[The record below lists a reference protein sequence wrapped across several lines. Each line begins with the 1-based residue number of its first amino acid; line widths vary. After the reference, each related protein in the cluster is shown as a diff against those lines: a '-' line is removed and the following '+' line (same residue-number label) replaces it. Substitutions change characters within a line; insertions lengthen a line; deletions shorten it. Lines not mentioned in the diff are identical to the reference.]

1 MENKRKAAPA
11 QPAGAGDGDD
21 RASKRRK
28 GPAQGNSEYDL
39 FQGESPES
47 TTHYGQQF
55 LFQIRRTSDKTGRLV
70 ATYFEKLLPREG
82 NEDYYAKTRMPLS
95 LETIEQKLANKEFS
109 SMSEL
114 ESYFKRMVSNAKDFY
129 DRGTQIYD
137 DAERVRKALSN
148 YMVKTNPAYKL
159 NPSYSAVPVPIPD
172 NYQHSD
178 NLAAPAKFTP
188 RKASNPRPVE
198 APRQNDDT
206 PADAQDEDEEGDDDG
221 EGEDEGDESD
231 DGDADGDS
239 EAEVVAAK
247 RRGPGRPPKKPDVEY
262 EGVPYKGLTFQQA
275 QEKIVEEL
283 LRKKEQE
290 DDDFAHFEP
299 FLNLPPRQLRDYYQ
313 VIKEPICLKKLHKLV
328 RGIHSRRDKGGKSDF
343 KTWAAFEEK
352 ASLLWE
358 NAYYYNEDGS
368 EIWQLA
374 KELEDF
380 FGEQLREAKAVV
392 AEPPA
397 KSIKLK
403 MTGKETPNLPKKIT
417 IHVAPGNS
425 NPVGSPGPVTA
436 QSVGSMVS
444 DGVVNGAGAAS
455 GTPNG
460 TNGAL
465 PIVVDQ
471 AERLGNSTS
480 ASVFV
485 PPPTISAVAGPV
497 AGAYSPAA
505 AVTPG
510 APTALS
516 GHVPLGTP
524 NGQAPVVAGKDAQ
537 TTSTQQHNTL
547 GASLAKLYDSK
558 CRHPGRGLADALI
571 TQLVIRTHPNAR
583 NVESRFECCLPA
595 HPKLTQQSVSVNI
608 PVSSWN
614 VQIMP
619 TISPQLLDGRRPYK
633 LYAIVNGRVLPRV
646 ISPPLPNGQ
655 VEKSQMLFD
664 AQLQHGVNKISLQ
677 IVAAAPKDATF
688 PDGIDAEFEMINVLA
703 NLVRQ

>member
-28 GPAQGNSEYDL
+28 GPAGNSEYDL

-178 NLAAPAKFTP
+178 NLAAPVK
-188 RKASNPRPVE
+188 PVE
-198 APRQNDDT
+198 APRQNGDAT
-206 PADAQDEDEEGDDDG
+206 ADAQDEDEEADDDG
-221 EGEDEGDESD
+221 EGEEEGEESD

-380 FGEQLREAKAVV
+380 FRDQLREAKAVV

-403 MTGKETPNLPKKIT
+403 MTGKDTPNLPKKIT

-425 NPVGSPGPVTA
+425 NSVGSPGPVTA
-436 QSVGSMVS
+436 QSVGSLVS
-444 DGVVNGAGAAS
+444 DGVVNGAGAAR

-460 TNGAL
+460 TNGTP

-471 AERLGNSTS
+471 AERLGNSTG
-480 ASVFV
+480 ASLFV
-485 PPPTISAVAGPV
+485 PPPTIPAVAGPA
-497 AGAYSPAA
+497 AGAYSPAV
-505 AVTPG
+505 AVPPG
-510 APTALS
+510 APTSLS

-524 NGQAPVVAGKDAQ
+524 NGQAPAVAGQDAP

-547 GASLAKLYDSK
+547 GASLAKLYDLK
-558 CRHPGRGLADALI
+558 CRHPGRGVADALI
-571 TQLVIRTHPNAR
+571 TKLVIRTHPNAR
-583 NVESRFECCLPA
+583 NVESRFEFCLPA
-595 HPKLTQQSVSVNI
+595 HPKLTQRSVSVSI

-677 IVAAAPKDATF
+677 IVAAVPKDATL
-688 PDGIDAEFEMINVLA
+688 PDGVDAEFEMINVLA

>member
-11 QPAGAGDGDD
+11 QLAGAGDGDD

-28 GPAQGNSEYDL
+28 GPAGNSEYDL

-95 LETIEQKLANKEFS
+95 LETIEQRLANKEFS

-129 DRGTQIYD
+129 DRGSQVYD

-172 NYQHSD
+172 NYQHVD
-178 NLAAPAKFTP
+178 NLATPAKPTP
-188 RKASNPRPVE
+188 RKPSNSKPTEP
-198 APRQNDDT
+198 AGQSDDAE
-206 PADAQDEDEEGDDDG
+206 ADAQDEDEEADEDG
-221 EGEDEGDESD
+221 EGEEEGEESD

-239 EAEVVAAK
+239 EAEVVTTK

-275 QEKIVEEL
+275 QEKVVEEL
-283 LRKKEQE
+283 LHKKEQE
-290 DDDFAHFEP
+290 EDDFAHFEP
-299 FLNLPPRQLRDYYQ
+299 FLNLPPRQLKDYYQ

-343 KTWAAFEEK
+343 KSWAAFEEK

-380 FGEQLREAKAVV
+380 FRAQLQEAKAVV

-397 KSIKLK
+397 PKSIKLK
-403 MTGKETPNLPKKIT
+403 LAGKETPALPKKIT

-425 NPVGSPGPVTA
+425 NSVGSPGPATA
-436 QSVGSMVS
+436 QSAGSLGS
-444 DGVVNGAGAAS
+444 DGGVNVAGAAR

-460 TNGAL
+460 VNGTP
-465 PIVVDQ
+465 PIVVEQ
-471 AERLGNSTS
+471 AERGASSAGTS
-480 ASVFV
+480 FSV
-485 PPPTISAVAGPV
+485 PPPTISTAAGVAASAYPPAVAIP
-497 AGAYSPAA
+497 
-505 AVTPG
+505 PG
-510 APTALS
+510 APHAPS

-524 NGQAPVVAGKDAQ
+524 NGQAPAVAGQDTPNAPP
-537 TTSTQQHNTL
+537 QQQNTL
-547 GASLAKLYDSK
+547 GASLAKLYDIK
-558 CRHPGRGLADALI
+558 CRHPGRGVADALI
-571 TQLVIRTHPNAR
+571 SNLVIRTHPGAR
-583 NVESRFECCLPA
+583 NVESRFEFCLPA
-595 HPKLTQQSVSVNI
+595 HPKLTQRSVSVNI

-614 VQIMP
+614 VQILP

-633 LYAIVNGRVLPRV
+633 VYAIVNGRVLPRV
-646 ISPPLPNGQ
+646 IPPPLPNGQ

-677 IVAAAPKDATF
+677 MVAAAPKDATL
-688 PDGIDAEFEMINVLA
+688 PDGVDAEFEMITVLA